1 MRHGYG
7 GHRLRAPAPRGE
19 SVDGDRDVAVGV
31 ARAPPPGG
39 VELVMSPR
47 LALCE
52 AGWRESSR
60 GGFRRAGLARC
71 EAGWT
76 VSRWARIAQARPGP
90 GPVIPLSGPGITQA
104 RPGPD
109 PVQELVSAED
119 EHPGPGPPRPD
130 LRRLGAGRADPGVGG
145 VFRVVGSSP
154 SSSSPPP
161 SSRGFSRTRLGTA
174 LLRDLVDAPVRVLAP
189 MPVCSFASASRT
201 GTGSARGPRPARVGL
216 AGRAEGRVR
225 PRLRTPAGE
234 PPGRSRRAGRTPPLP
249 SPATPRRGRRGR
261 NDSRASSRLDPAAP
275 EHRPGREHVT

>member
-7 GHRLRAPAPRGE
+7 GHRLRAPVPGGSRPTATATSASASPEPR
-19 SVDGDRDVAVGV
+19 
-31 ARAPPPGG
+31 PPGG

-52 AGWRESSR
+52 AGSQESSR

-119 EHPGPGPPRPD
+119 EHPAPGPPRPD
-130 LRRLGAGRADPGVGG
+130 LRRLGAGRADPGVGEAG
-145 VFRVVGSSP
+145 G
-154 SSSSPPP
+154 
-161 SSRGFSRTRLGTA
+161 A
-174 LLRDLVDAPVRVLAP
+174 DAGRARAGPGPVRVS
-189 MPVCSFASASRT
+189 C
-201 GTGSARGPRPARVGL
+201 
-216 AGRAEGRVR
+216 
-225 PRLRTPAGE
+225 TP
-234 PPGRSRRAGRTPPLP
+234 
-249 SPATPRRGRRGR
+249 
-261 NDSRASSRLDPAAP
+261 SRA
-275 EHRPGREHVT
+275 

>member
-1 MRHGYG
+1 MPAGSGPSAGLRPGGSPQRSYG
-7 GHRLRAPAPRGE
+7 GARLPARSRSRGSRLTASRVRRAPPARPRPPRGE
-19 SVDGDRDVAVGV
+19 SVDGDRDVGV

-130 LRRLGAGRADPGVGG
+130 LRRLGAGRADPGVGEACG
-145 VFRVVGSSP
+145 
-154 SSSSPPP
+154 
-161 SSRGFSRTRLGTA
+161 A
-174 LLRDLVDAPVRVLAP
+174 DAGLARAVPGPVRVS
-189 MPVCSFASASRT
+189 C
-201 GTGSARGPRPARVGL
+201 
-216 AGRAEGRVR
+216 
-225 PRLRTPAGE
+225 TP
-234 PPGRSRRAGRTPPLP
+234 
-249 SPATPRRGRRGR
+249 
-261 NDSRASSRLDPAAP
+261 SRA
-275 EHRPGREHVT
+275 

>member
-1 MRHGYG
+1 MPAGSG
-7 GHRLRAPAPRGE
+7 PSAGLRPGEVRSAVTEALAAWCALPLPGESVDGVTGTAGTACAPPPPRGE
-19 SVDGDRDVAVGV
+19 SVDGDRDVGV

-130 LRRLGAGRADPGVGG
+130 LRRLGAGRADPGVGEAG
-145 VFRVVGSSP
+145 G
-154 SSSSPPP
+154 
-161 SSRGFSRTRLGTA
+161 A
-174 LLRDLVDAPVRVLAP
+174 DAGRARAVPGPVRVS
-189 MPVCSFASASRT
+189 C
-201 GTGSARGPRPARVGL
+201 
-216 AGRAEGRVR
+216 
-225 PRLRTPAGE
+225 TP
-234 PPGRSRRAGRTPPLP
+234 
-249 SPATPRRGRRGR
+249 
-261 NDSRASSRLDPAAP
+261 SRA
-275 EHRPGREHVT
+275 

>member
-1 MRHGYG
+1 MSIF
-7 GHRLRAPAPRGE
+7 HRAGTVLEFRAESLGEEGSGVRRVRALRGSPPPGKSATQLRRRPPPGARSRSRG
-19 SVDGDRDVAVGV
+19 SRLTASRVR
-31 ARAPPPGG
+31 RAPPARPRPPGGVGRRRPRRRRRRRPSPAPGGG

-76 VSRWARIAQARPGP
+76 VSRWARITQARPGP

-130 LRRLGAGRADPGVGG
+130 LRRLGAGRADPGVGEAG
-145 VFRVVGSSP
+145 G
-154 SSSSPPP
+154 
-161 SSRGFSRTRLGTA
+161 A
-174 LLRDLVDAPVRVLAP
+174 DAGRARAGPGPVRVS
-189 MPVCSFASASRT
+189 C
-201 GTGSARGPRPARVGL
+201 
-216 AGRAEGRVR
+216 
-225 PRLRTPAGE
+225 TP
-234 PPGRSRRAGRTPPLP
+234 
-249 SPATPRRGRRGR
+249 
-261 NDSRASSRLDPAAP
+261 SRA
-275 EHRPGREHVT
+275 